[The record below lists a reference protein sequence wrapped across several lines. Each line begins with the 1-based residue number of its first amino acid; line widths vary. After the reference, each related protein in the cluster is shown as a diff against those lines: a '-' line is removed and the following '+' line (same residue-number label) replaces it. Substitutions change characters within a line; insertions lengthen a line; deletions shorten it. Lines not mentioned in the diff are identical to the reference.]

1 MIVIPARMHSTRL
14 PQKMML
20 CATGKPL
27 IQHTYEAAIRA
38 IKPEKVVVATDHQEI
53 YNTVVAF
60 GGEAVMTNPE
70 AESGTDRVAEVARKY
85 PEMDIFV
92 NVQGDEPEIS
102 PDSIDLVIESLELDE
117 KAVMSTV
124 ATPIREMEKLID
136 PACVK
141 VVFDDFQNAL
151 YFSRSP
157 IPMAAEGFGDW
168 INREP
173 PVFYQHVG
181 LYCYRG
187 QFLEKIESIPVSS
200 LEQAEKLEQLRVLQ
214 SGYRIKTAVI
224 SQSTTGIDT
233 QADYE
238 AFVKRCRS

>member
-20 CATGKPL
+20 CGTGKPL

-38 IKPEKVVVATDHQEI
+38 IKPEKVVVATDHKEI

-60 GGEAVMTNPE
+60 GGEAVMTDPE

-102 PDSIDLVIESLELDE
+102 PDSIDLAIESLELDE
-117 KAVMSTV
+117 KAVMSTL

-157 IPMAAEGFGDW
+157 IPMAARFIG
-168 INREP
+168 
-173 PVFYQHVG
+173 
-181 LYCYRG
+181 
-187 QFLEKIESIPVSS
+187 S
-200 LEQAEKLEQLRVLQ
+200 LVLRVPGLW
-214 SGYRIKTAVI
+214 RAEDPT
-224 SQSTTGIDT
+224 
-233 QADYE
+233 
-238 AFVKRCRS
+238 

>member
-1 MIVIPARMHSTRL
+1 
-14 PQKMML
+14 ML

-102 PDSIDLVIESLELDE
+102 PDFRNS
-117 KAVMSTV
+117 
-124 ATPIREMEKLID
+124 
-136 PACVK
+136 
-141 VVFDDFQNAL
+141 
-151 YFSRSP
+151 
-157 IPMAAEGFGDW
+157 
-168 INREP
+168 
-173 PVFYQHVG
+173 
-181 LYCYRG
+181 
-187 QFLEKIESIPVSS
+187 
-200 LEQAEKLEQLRVLQ
+200 
-214 SGYRIKTAVI
+214 
-224 SQSTTGIDT
+224 
-233 QADYE
+233 
-238 AFVKRCRS
+238 